1 MGLAAGL
8 AEREAAGQP
17 VRVGLIGAGA
27 FGTMF
32 LAQARRTP
40 GIHIVAVA
48 DLEPAR
54 VQAALARAGW
64 PREDSRAPTIAEAAS
79 TGRTCVTTQAENL
92 VDGAIEVV
100 VEATGSPTASV
111 AHALAAFE
119 GGCHVVMVTVEGD
132 ALAGPVL
139 AQRAAKAGLV
149 YSLASGDQPALIC
162 ELVDWARTCG
172 LEVVAAGK
180 GTRYH
185 PDFHQ
190 STPDT
195 VWGHYGLDAERA
207 RSAGFNA
214 QMFNSF
220 LDGTKSAIE
229 MAAVANATGLRP
241 APGGL
246 SFPPSARDELATV
259 LRPGEDGGRLTMWPT
274 VEVVSS
280 LRRDGTEVR
289 DDLRW
294 GVYVVFRAGDE
305 YVASRFVDYGVQ
317 TDASGRYGALYRPS
331 HLIGLELGVS
341 VASVALRGE
350 ATGAP
355 SAFVGDA
362 VAVAKRDLAP
372 GDRLDGEGGY
382 TVWAKLLPAAESL
395 EQRALPIGLAAD
407 VTLARPLAT
416 GEVVS
421 WDDVDDIDEDAL
433 AARLRREL
441 ECQGPP

>member
-48 DLEPAR
+48 DREPAR
-54 VQAALARAGW
+54 ARAALARGGW
-64 PREDSRAPTIAEAAS
+64 PREDFLATTIAEAAS
-79 TGRTCVTTQAENL
+79 TGRTCVTAEAENL
-92 VDGAIEVV
+92 VEVAIDVI
-100 VEATGSPTASV
+100 VEATGSPAASV
-111 AHALAAFE
+111 DHALAAFAA
-119 GGCHVVMVTVEGD
+119 GCHVVMVTVEGD
-132 ALAGPVL
+132 ALTGPML
-139 AQRAAKAGLV
+139 AQRAAEAGVV

-185 PDFHQ
+185 PDFHH

-195 VWGHYGLDAERA
+195 VWAHYGLDAERA
-207 RSAGFNA
+207 LSAGFNA
-214 QMFNSF
+214 KMFNSF

-229 MAAVANATGLRP
+229 MTAVANATGLRP
-241 APGGL
+241 APDGL
-246 SFPPSARDELATV
+246 SFPPSARHELASV
-259 LRPGEDGGRLTMWPT
+259 LRPHEDGGRLATWPT

-280 LRRDGTEVR
+280 LRRDGSEVR
-289 DDLRW
+289 GDLRW

-305 YVASRFVDYGVQ
+305 YVASRLVDYGVD
-317 TDASGRYGALYRPS
+317 TDESGRYGALYRPS

-355 SAFVGDA
+355 AAFVGDA

-372 GDRLDGEGGY
+372 GDRLDGEGGH
-382 TVWAKLLPAAESL
+382 TVRAELLPAAESL
-395 EQRALPIGLAAD
+395 GRRALPIGLAAN
-407 VTLARPLAT
+407 VTLARSVVA
-416 GEVVS
+416 GETVS
-421 WDDVDDIDEDAL
+421 WDDVDYIDDDSL
-433 AARLRREL
+433 AVRLRREL
-441 ECQGPP
+441 ERRGPP